1 MLLARPADDGAR
13 YELSH
18 PANPQLTSQQ
28 GQFEQQA
35 QLLQTRSAQREA
47 AAALVNVLA
56 AH

>member
-1 MLLARPADDGAR
+1 MLLACPADDGAR